1 MCKNKK
7 QLDIYTIG
15 FPIILGNVLNMFL
28 KRLLQDNAP
37 AHKELT
43 CIIF

>member
-15 FPIILGNVLNMFL
+15 FPIILG
-28 KRLLQDNAP
+28 KRIKYV
-37 AHKELT
+37 HKKA
-43 CIIF
+43 FAR